1 MKLYLTSTVKA
12 TTLDI
17 LFISIWLMKII
28 KLCFF
33 YNIKILNKKIKKG
46 AYMSQ
51 HNTVGSH
58 RILEKWFK
66 LSAEGTTIKTEL
78 IAGIT
83 TFMTMA
89 YILAVNPFILSKT
102 GMDAGAVFTATVVSA
117 VIGTLV
123 MALYANLPIA
133 CAPGMGANAFFAFT
147 IVLSMGHTWQ
157 FGLTAVLFE
166 GIIFIILTVC
176 KAREAIVNAI
186 PESMKHAITVGIGL
200 FIAFI
205 GLVTS
210 GVVVKGGAILALGSF
225 SSFSVILTMVGIIIT
240 AVLLYR
246 NVKGA
251 MLISILIV
259 TALGAFVGVTKLP
272 GSNAFLSLPPSLSPL
287 FCKFTWQSVFSIDML
302 VTVIVLLFMELFD
315 TIGTLLACV
324 NRAKLFEPG
333 TRKPRSINKAL
344 LADAIATTAGA
355 CLGTSTVT
363 AFVESTAGVAV
374 GGKTGLTSLTVSVL
388 FLVALVF
395 SPIFLMVPAAATAP
409 ILITVGLFMIA
420 PIKEMDFSDFTEAV
434 PFFITIIMVPLTYS
448 IADGI
453 LLGLITYVLIK
464 ICTFRFK
471 DLNIVL
477 VIMAILFA
485 LKFILIN

>member
-1 MKLYLTSTVKA
+1 MTR
-12 TTLDI
+12 
-17 LFISIWLMKII
+17 
-28 KLCFF
+28 
-33 YNIKILNKKIKKG
+33 
-46 AYMSQ
+46 

-58 RILEKWFK
+58 KLLEKWFN
-66 LSAEGTTIKTEL
+66 LNAEGTTVKTEL
-78 IAGIT
+78 IAGLT

-89 YILAVNPFILSKT
+89 YILAVNPFILSKA
-102 GMDAGAVFTATVVSA
+102 GMDAGAVFTATVISA

-133 CAPGMGANAFFAFT
+133 TAPGMGANAFFAFT

-157 FGLTAVLFE
+157 FALTAVLFE
-166 GIIFIILTVC
+166 GIIFILLTVC

-186 PESMKHAITVGIGL
+186 PDSTKHAITVGIGL

-210 GVVVKGGAILALGSF
+210 GVVKAGGAIITLGNFTSP
-225 SSFSVILTMVGIIIT
+225 SVFLTMAGVVIT
-240 AVLLYR
+240 AVLLHR
-246 NVKGA
+246 NIKGA
-251 MLISILIV
+251 LLISILIV
-259 TALGAFVGVTKLP
+259 TVIGVFFGVTKLP
-272 GSNAFLSLPPSLSPL
+272 EHYAFLSSPPSLSPI
-287 FCKFTWQSVFSIDML
+287 FFKFTWDDVFSLNML
-302 VTVIVLLFMELFD
+302 ITVIVLLFMELFD

-333 TRKPRSINKAL
+333 TKKPRNINRAL

-374 GGKTGLTSLTVSVL
+374 GGKTGLTSFTVAIL
-388 FLVALVF
+388 FLIALVF
-395 SPIFLMVPAAATAP
+395 SPVFLMVPASATAP

-420 PIKEMDFSDFTEAV
+420 PVKEIDLSDYTEAI
-434 PFFITIIMVPLTYS
+434 PFFIIVIMVPLTYS

-464 ICTFRFK
+464 ACTFKFK
-471 DLNIVL
+471 DLNWVL
-477 VIMAILFA
+477 VLMAILFA
-485 LKFILIN
+485 LKFAFIN

>member
-1 MKLYLTSTVKA
+1 MA
-12 TTLDI
+12 
-17 LFISIWLMKII
+17 
-28 KLCFF
+28 
-33 YNIKILNKKIKKG
+33 
-46 AYMSQ
+46 Q
-51 HNTVGSH
+51 HHTVGGNKF
-58 RILEKWFK
+58 LEKWFK
-66 LSAEGTTIKTEL
+66 LSSEGTSVKTEL
-78 IAGIT
+78 VAGLT

-102 GMDAGAVFTATVVSA
+102 GMDAGAVFTATVLSA

-157 FGLTAVLFE
+157 FALTAVLFE
-166 GIIFIILTVC
+166 GIIFILLTVC

-210 GVVVKGGAILALGSF
+210 GLVVKGGAIIALGSF
-225 SSFSVILTMVGIIIT
+225 TSPGVILTMVGVIIT
-240 AVLLYR
+240 AVLLYK
-246 NVKGA
+246 NIKGA
-251 MLISILIV
+251 MLLSILIV
-259 TALGAFVGVTKLP
+259 TVLGVFVGVTKLP
-272 GSNAFLSLPPSLSPL
+272 AHYNFLSLPPSISPI
-287 FCKFTWQSVFSIDML
+287 FCKFTWDDVFSLNML
-302 VTVIVLLFMELFD
+302 ITVIVLLFMELFD

-333 TRKPRSINKAL
+333 TRKPRNINRAL

-374 GGKTGLTSLTVSVL
+374 GGKTGLTSLTVAIL
-388 FLVALVF
+388 FLIALVF

-420 PIKEMDFSDFTEAV
+420 PIKEMDLTDFTEAV
-434 PFFITIIMVPLTYS
+434 PFFITIIMVPFTYS

-464 ICTFRFK
+464 ICTFKFK
-471 DLNIVL
+471 DLNWVL
-477 VIMAILFA
+477 VLMAILFA
-485 LKFILIN
+485 LKFALIH

>member
-1 MKLYLTSTVKA
+1 MA
-12 TTLDI
+12 
-17 LFISIWLMKII
+17 
-28 KLCFF
+28 
-33 YNIKILNKKIKKG
+33 
-46 AYMSQ
+46 Q
-51 HNTVGSH
+51 HHTVGAH
-58 RILEKWFK
+58 KLIEKVFK
-66 LSAEGTTIKTEL
+66 LSAEGSTIKTEVV
-78 IAGIT
+78 AGIT

-102 GMDAGAVFTATVVSA
+102 GMDAGAVFTATVLSA

-147 IVLSMGHTWQ
+147 IVMSMGHTWE
-157 FGLTAVLFE
+157 FALTAVLFE
-166 GIIFIILTVC
+166 GIIFILLTVC

-186 PESMKHAITVGIGL
+186 PETMKHAITVGIGL

-205 GLVTS
+205 GLVAS
-210 GVVVKGGAILALGSF
+210 GVVVKGGAIITLGDFRSF
-225 SSFSVILTMVGIIIT
+225 GVILTMVGVIIT
-240 AVLLYR
+240 AVLLYK

-251 MLISILIV
+251 MLVSILIV
-259 TALGAFVGVTKLP
+259 TAIGVFVGVTKLP
-272 GSNAFLSLPPSLSPL
+272 ENYAFMSLPPSLAPI
-287 FCKFTWQSVFSIDML
+287 FCKFTWQSVFSLDML
-302 VTVIVLLFMELFD
+302 ITVIVLLFMELFD

-333 TRKPRSINKAL
+333 TKKPRNINKAL

-374 GGKTGLTSLTVSVL
+374 GGKTGLTSLTVAIL
-388 FLVALVF
+388 FLIALVF
-395 SPIFLMVPAAATAP
+395 APIFLMVPAAATAP

-420 PIKEMDFSDFTEAV
+420 PIKEVDFNDFTEAV

-464 ICTFRFK
+464 ICTLKFK
-471 DLNIVL
+471 DLNWVL
-477 VIMAILFA
+477 VLMAILFA
-485 LKFILIN
+485 FKFALVH

>member
-1 MKLYLTSTVKA
+1 MSKHH
-12 TTLDI
+12 TL
-17 LFISIWLMKII
+17 
-28 KLCFF
+28 
-33 YNIKILNKKIKKG
+33 
-46 AYMSQ
+46 
-51 HNTVGSH
+51 GSH
-58 RILEKWFK
+58 KFLEKWFK
-66 LSAEGTTIKTEL
+66 LSAEGTSIKTEL
-78 IAGIT
+78 VAGLT

-102 GMDAGAVFTATVVSA
+102 GMDTGAVFTATVISA

-157 FGLTAVLFE
+157 FALTAVLFE
-166 GIIFIILTVC
+166 GIIFILLTVC

-210 GVVVKGGAILALGSF
+210 GLVVKGGAIISLGSF
-225 SSFSVILTMVGIIIT
+225 TSPGVILTMVGVVIT

-251 MLISILIV
+251 LLVSILIV
-259 TALGAFVGVTKLP
+259 TVLGAFFGVTKLP
-272 GSNAFLSLPPSLSPL
+272 QNYAFLSMPPSLSPI
-287 FCKFTWQSVFSIDML
+287 FCQFTWDNVFSINML
-302 VTVIVLLFMELFD
+302 ITVIVLLFMELFD

-333 TRKPRSINKAL
+333 TRKPRNINRAL

-374 GGKTGLTSLTVSVL
+374 GGKTGLTSLTVAIL
-388 FLVALVF
+388 FLISLVF

-420 PIKEMDFSDFTEAV
+420 PIKEMDFTDFTESV

-464 ICTFRFK
+464 ICTFKFK
-471 DLNIVL
+471 DLNWVL
-477 VIMAILFA
+477 VLMAILFA
-485 LKFILIN
+485 LKFALIH